1 MYVMENKDVKIV
13 LQDYHNLEDV
23 KKAINMIGFFIT
35 EKNIYYNDAVVM
47 FWIERIEKN
56 NQSETE

>member
-1 MYVMENKDVKIV
+1 MENKDVKIV

-47 FWIERIEKN
+47 F
-56 NQSETE
+56 